1 MDAKNFQR
9 EYSLL
14 FMPLCMYA
22 LRITGDIDYSRDAV
36 QSAFEEA
43 WKRVEEIAVL
53 KPYMYRAVRHNAL
66 RYTVSD
72 PLPADYEEV
81 SEEDVDTSERDA
93 RLWRAIDALPARCRE
108 VFLLSKRDGLSNAEI
123 AEELGVSPKTVENQ
137 MTKAFSRLRSLL
149 DERRRLRS
157 EIYFLPYL

>member
-1 MDAKNFQR
+1 MDAKDFQR
-9 EYSLL
+9 EYKLL

-43 WKRVEEIAVL
+43 WKRVGEIVML
-53 KPYMYRAVRHNAL
+53 KPYMYRSVRHNAL
-66 RYTVSD
+66 RYTVSE
-72 PLPADYEEV
+72 PLSEGYEEV

-93 RLWRAIDALPARCRE
+93 RLWKAIDSLPERCRE

-123 AEELGVSPKTVENQ
+123 AEELGISPKTVENQ
-137 MTKAFSRLRSLL
+137 MTKAFSRLRGLL
-149 DERRRLRS
+149 EERRRGRS
-157 EIYFLPYL
+157 EIFFLPFL